1 MTESK
6 PSKTAR
12 KRELHALQQLGEQL
26 ITLQD
31 ADLERLPLDEQLA
44 DAVSAA
50 RRMKSHGALRRQ
62 KQLIGKLMRNIDAE
76 PIRHALAGIESRG
89 NADKRLFAAAERWR
103 DRVVDDGS
111 DAIAA
116 FRQETGADCD
126 DLQALIGELER
137 AMSDKAR
144 KTVKRRIFRAIND
157 TLLARRKDDRIS

>member
-62 KQLIGKLMRNIDAE
+62 KQLIGKLMRNVDAE
-76 PIRHALAGIESRG
+76 PIRQALAGIESRG
-89 NADKRLFAAAERWR
+89 NADKRLFAVAERWR
-103 DRVVDDGS
+103 DRVIDDGN
-111 DAIAA
+111 DAVVA

-126 DLQALIGELER
+126 DLQVLVGELER
-137 AMSDKAR
+137 AMSDRAR